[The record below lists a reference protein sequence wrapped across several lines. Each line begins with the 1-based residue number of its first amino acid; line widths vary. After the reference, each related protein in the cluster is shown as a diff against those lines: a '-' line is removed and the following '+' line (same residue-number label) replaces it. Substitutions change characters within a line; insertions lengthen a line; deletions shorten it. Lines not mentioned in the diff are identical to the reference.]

1 MKHILILPI
10 ILAVLFSITLRAQQY
25 ETMTYLNQY
34 SVVNQPGATLAQI
47 VDTMYAHA
55 NVNDTTEGG
64 EMEQIRSFNR
74 IWQERVSA
82 NNVCQFF

>member
-34 SVVNQPGATLAQI
+34 SVVNQPGATLAQV
-47 VDTMYAHA
+47 VDTLNAHA
-55 NVNDTTEGG
+55 NPTDTGEGG
-64 EMEQIRSFNR
+64 AMDQIKEFRLF
-74 IWQERVSA
+74 WQGRVALNDSSGA
-82 NNVCQFF
+82 L